1 MCKFRENI
9 DMKDIEVKLVND
21 MLFKGV
27 ETCRCGARGG
37 GYLVKEDEGYYYR
50 CNDCDL
56 PIAGSYHPNET
67 RRSRYIDEYD
77 D

>member
-1 MCKFRENI
+1 MS
-9 DMKDIEVKLVND
+9 DIELKMINEL
-21 MLFKGV
+21 MFKGV
-27 ETCRCGARGG
+27 ETCTCGARMGA
-37 GYLVKEDEGYYYR
+37 YLVKEDDGYYYR

-56 PIAGSYHPNET
+56 PIAGSYRPNET

>member
-37 GYLVKEDEGYYYR
+37 GYLVKEDDGYYYR

>member
-1 MCKFRENI
+1 MNE
-9 DMKDIEVKLVND
+9 IEVKIIND

-27 ETCRCGARGG
+27 DTCKCGARGG
-37 GYLVKEDEGYYYR
+37 AYLVKEDEGYYYR

>member
-1 MCKFRENI
+1 MS
-9 DMKDIEVKLVND
+9 DIELKMINEL
-21 MLFKGV
+21 MFQGV
-27 ETCRCGARGG
+27 ETCTCGARMGA
-37 GYLVKEDEGYYYR
+37 YLVKEDDGYYYR

>member
-1 MCKFRENI
+1 
-9 DMKDIEVKLVND
+9 MKDIEVKTINE

-27 ETCRCGARGG
+27 ETCRCGARNGA
-37 GYLVKEDEGYYYR
+37 YLVKEDDGYYYR

-56 PIAGSYHPNET
+56 PIAFSYHPNET
-67 RRSRYIDEYD
+67 RRSRYVDEYD

>member
-1 MCKFRENI
+1 MSE
-9 DMKDIEVKLVND
+9 IELKMINEL
-21 MLFKGV
+21 MFKGV
-27 ETCRCGARGG
+27 ETCTCGARMGA
-37 GYLVKEDEGYYYR
+37 YLVKEDDGYYYR

>member
-1 MCKFRENI
+1 MCKFRKNI
-9 DMKDIEVKLVND
+9 DMKDIEVKIVND

-27 ETCRCGARGG
+27 EICRCGARGG
-37 GYLVKEDEGYYYR
+37 GYLVNEDEGYYYR